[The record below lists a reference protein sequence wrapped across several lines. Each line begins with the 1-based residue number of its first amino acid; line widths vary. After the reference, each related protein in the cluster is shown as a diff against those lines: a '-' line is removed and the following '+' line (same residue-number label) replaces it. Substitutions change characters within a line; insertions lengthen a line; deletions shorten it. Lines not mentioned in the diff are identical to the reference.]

1 MLTLVFGSTAPQTP
15 LLCVVAFE
23 IRQAIC
29 KVDFHRKVIRTGHGK
44 RAGATVF
51 PCGDTLLKIKVSYGL
66 CSVFVVAHYF
76 DFHRPGYGV
85 LVAHRVL
92 PLTGGNQVGCRGGG
106 LGSCRL
112 ADASGEGAEVAHGEP
127 IQRGQCEFTI
137 FGFLLYLDLGAQ
149 GGKIFVM
156 A

>member
-1 MLTLVFGSTAPQTP
+1 M
-15 LLCVVAFE
+15 
-23 IRQAIC
+23 
-29 KVDFHRKVIRTGHGK
+29 
-44 RAGATVF
+44 F

-76 DFHRPGYGV
+76 DVHRPGYGV

-92 PLTGGNQVGCRGGG
+92 PLTGGPATRSVAGAVG

-137 FGFLLYLDLGAQ
+137 FGFLLCLDLGAQ